1 VDAGLGGFGQ
11 GNVEADGGGFLLS
24 GEVGFGPLLGKWG
37 KLGPL
42 GADEVES
49 GGAADFIES
58 LAEELFLTFD
68 GILLEEG
75 KKFTF
80 LGATGSDL
88 GEGGHGVASD
98 LF

>member
-1 VDAGLGGFGQ
+1 MGGFGQ

-24 GEVGFGPLLGKWG
+24 GEVGFGPLFGKRG
-37 KLGPL
+37 KLGTL
-42 GADEVES
+42 GADEVER

-58 LAEELFLTFD
+58 LAEELFFTFD

-80 LGATGSDL
+80 FGAACPDFREGS
-88 GEGGHGVASD
+88 HGVATD
-98 LF
+98 FF